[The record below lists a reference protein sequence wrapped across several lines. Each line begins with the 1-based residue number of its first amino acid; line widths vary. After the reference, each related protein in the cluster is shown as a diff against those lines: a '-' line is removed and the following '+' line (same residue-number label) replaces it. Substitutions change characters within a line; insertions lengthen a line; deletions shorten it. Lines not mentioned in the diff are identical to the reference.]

1 MVIAAD
7 SITFNTNAAPAENII
22 NTGVNT
28 IFTVGGGDNEIN
40 ISQDLKLTKLVAP
53 SRCMTWCVGGK
64 ACGDSCI
71 SKDFTC
77 RDPETREG
85 ANNLGRACD
94 TSMYIRPCPSMP
106 NRITNTQ
113 CDNMVADAAAT
124 AETCEES
131 CCESSCQTWLFK
143 EGTGCY
149 HSDHSCTVMW
159 QGIGGAS
166 GWNGGSAFLIEM

>member
-1 MVIAAD
+1 MV
-7 SITFNTNAAPAENII
+7 
-22 NTGVNT
+22 
-28 IFTVGGGDNEIN
+28 
-40 ISQDLKLTKLVAP
+40 LTKLMAP
-53 SRCMTWCVGGK
+53 SRCTTWCVGGK